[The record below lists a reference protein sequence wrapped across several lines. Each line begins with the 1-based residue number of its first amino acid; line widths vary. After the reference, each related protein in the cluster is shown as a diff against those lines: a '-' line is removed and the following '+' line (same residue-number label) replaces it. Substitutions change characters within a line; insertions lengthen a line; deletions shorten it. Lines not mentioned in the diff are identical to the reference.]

1 MSHRFD
7 LGDATW
13 QGYEL
18 KNKPPKGE
26 TLKELAALGFDI
38 NWILTGLGTPPS
50 HRRGISDGGQ
60 AAFEKPTVFRNE
72 GNLGPGYVMVP
83 RYDIQAAA
91 GPGAWVDR
99 EQAVDFLAFKESWV
113 RRALRVDPRNL
124 GLIEAL
130 GDSMEPTIRS
140 GDLLLIDAGVDQVI
154 DDAIYVLVIDG
165 MAVVKRVQRLVN
177 GALTVKS
184 DNPAYADQALTAAET
199 ANIRVA
205 GRVRW
210 IGRLI

>member
-1 MSHRFD
+1 MHVR
-7 LGDATW
+7 TY
-13 QGYEL
+13 QNYESGGRE
-18 KNKPPKGE
+18 PPAE
-26 TLKELAALGFDI
+26 ALQALTNLGFDV
-38 NWILTGLGTPPS
+38 NWILTGVGEMQRQP
-50 HRRGISDGGQ
+50 RGLSENEAVFEHKGG
-60 AAFEKPTVFRNE
+60 
-72 GNLGPGYVMVP
+72 LGPGYVMVP

-91 GPGAWVDR
+91 GPGAWVGR

-113 RRALRVDPRNL
+113 RRALRVDPRKL

-184 DNPAYADQALTAAET
+184 DNPAYVDQALTAAEVE
-199 ANIRVA
+199 NIRVA